1 MAFDVGTTFSGIS
14 YSILDPGQV
23 PEVKGVTR
31 FPAQEHSSGSSKI
44 PTVVYYDKQG
54 TVRAIGAEAA
64 SEGIFEQAED
74 GDWYKVEW
82 FKLHLRPNTKQTAHI
97 SEQLPPLPP
106 QKKIID
112 VFADFFKYL
121 FQCAASYIQETHANG
136 RTLWNSLEDDIHFV
150 LSHPN
155 GWEGPQQSQMRQAA
169 VIAGLIP
176 DNTRGRSRVSFVTE
190 GEASLHF
197 SIENGLPADAMETGE
212 GVVIVDAGGGTLDIS
227 AYSKST
233 NGAKDSFEEISAPQ
247 CHFHG
252 SIFVSI
258 HARQFLEDHLSDSA
272 FIDDIDNMVRCFDR
286 TTKLR
291 FRNVNEP
298 QFIKFG
304 STRDNEPESD
314 IRYGQLKLTGS
325 DVAKFFEPSVRCIV
339 QAVNEQQRTA
349 HRAFSHIVLVGGF
362 SSNDWLYQR
371 VKEDLQPLGYN
382 VIRPVNHLNKAVA
395 DGAISFYIDHYV
407 HTRVSKFDYGQFS
420 NVRYDPQNSE
430 HEARY
435 KDSYVSL
442 SGQRNIKN
450 SFSVILPKNT
460 QVSETKEFSRK
471 FHLSRP
477 TSSGLKSAPAM
488 LWSYRGEITN
498 PRWKDVDKGNYS
510 PLCKI
515 VVDLSGLDTESLAQT
530 GPEGKFYLFHYRV
543 ILMFGLTELM
553 AQVVWKEN
561 GVEKRSPARI
571 IYDNESGLDSQF

>member
-1 MAFDVGTTFSGIS
+1 MSSRPPYKGSRRKLVMAFDVGTTFSGIS
-14 YSILDPGQV
+14 YRYLGRLLTLFSFILCSTCSILDPGQV

-314 IRYGQLKLTGS
+314 IRYGQLKLTG
-325 DVAKFFEPSVRCIV
+325 CIV

-349 HRAFSHIVLVGGF
+349 HRAFSVLQFFAVLQAHIVLVGGF

-450 SFSVILPKNT
+450 SFSVILPKVNPGMIYCAFFFSNFGRQNT

-498 PRWKDVDKGNYS
+498 PRWKDVDKG
-510 PLCKI
+510 
-515 VVDLSGLDTESLAQT
+515 
-530 GPEGKFYLFHYRV
+530 
-543 ILMFGLTELM
+543 
-553 AQVVWKEN
+553 
-561 GVEKRSPARI
+561 
-571 IYDNESGLDSQF
+571 

>member
-1 MAFDVGTTFSGIS
+1 M
-14 YSILDPGQV
+14 
-23 PEVKGVTR
+23 
-31 FPAQEHSSGSSKI
+31 
-44 PTVVYYDKQG
+44 
-54 TVRAIGAEAA
+54 
-64 SEGIFEQAED
+64 
-74 GDWYKVEW
+74 
-82 FKLHLRPNTKQTAHI
+82 
-97 SEQLPPLPP
+97 
-106 QKKIID
+106 
-112 VFADFFKYL
+112 
-121 FQCAASYIQETHANG
+121 
-136 RTLWNSLEDDIHFV
+136 
-150 LSHPN
+150 
-155 GWEGPQQSQMRQAA
+155 
-169 VIAGLIP
+169 
-176 DNTRGRSRVSFVTE
+176 
-190 GEASLHF
+190 
-197 SIENGLPADAMETGE
+197 
-212 GVVIVDAGGGTLDIS
+212 
-227 AYSKST
+227 
-233 NGAKDSFEEISAPQ
+233 
-247 CHFHG
+247 
-252 SIFVSI
+252 
-258 HARQFLEDHLSDSA
+258 
-272 FIDDIDNMVRCFDR
+272 
-286 TTKLR
+286 
-291 FRNVNEP
+291 
-298 QFIKFG
+298 
-304 STRDNEPESD
+304 
-314 IRYGQLKLTGS
+314 
-325 DVAKFFEPSVRCIV
+325 
-339 QAVNEQQRTA
+339 NEQQRTA